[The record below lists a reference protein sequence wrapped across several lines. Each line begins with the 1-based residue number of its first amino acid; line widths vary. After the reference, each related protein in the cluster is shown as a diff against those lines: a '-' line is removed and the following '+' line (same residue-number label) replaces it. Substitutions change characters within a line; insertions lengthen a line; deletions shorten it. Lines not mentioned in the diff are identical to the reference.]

1 MAKKKNSSQQKKRLA
16 VRLIAILLAVLLA
29 GSALVS
35 VVLSAHVHAE
45 EAVRDQYELNI
56 EYMEDEQALRVT
68 QRLVYHN
75 RTGRAL
81 DRVIFT
87 AAANVF
93 RRESAL
99 NYENDE
105 LEAVFPYGFAP
116 AGMEL
121 EAVSVDGQKADWGW
135 QGTNE
140 SALRISCALEPG
152 AECAFEMRY
161 YVLLGSNRAFLG
173 QGDMDVRLSAFYFVP
188 GIYLPDYEE
197 FLISSPLSYAQWL
210 RSDAADY
217 AVTLAIPDTYLPAGT
232 GTQRL
237 VQTENHI
244 SVWQFT
250 AENAREFA
258 VSFGRRYREYTAETE
273 SGVRVRVLGND
284 RSASKAALTCAI
296 ETIEA
301 YESLLGAFPLSEIEI
316 SESDNPLDALCFPGL
331 IWLPSNQMQDAD
343 GIAGMIRFGLAK
355 QYIGFAAYPMPVD
368 DAWLSDSL
376 CSYLALLAI
385 EETRGYDAF
394 LTALNDQVLDALR
407 ITVPG
412 GLYVTAAADLFGA
425 ESYRLIVRDRGAV
438 VLHEMRAAM
447 GREALIAS
455 LQAFYEMGLQ
465 QDVLGEYDLVD
476 AMNAATGGDWEAFL
490 TDWLFNVDDYVD
502 QQLEYYE

>member
-1 MAKKKNSSQQKKRLA
+1 MAKKKHSSPQKRRLA
-16 VRLIAILLAVLLA
+16 VRMIAILLAVLLA

-45 EAVRDQYELNI
+45 EAVRDQYELNV
-56 EYMEDEQALRVT
+56 EYMEDEQALRIT
-68 QRLVYHN
+68 QRLIYHN

-81 DRVIFT
+81 DRVVFT

-99 NYENDE
+99 NYENGD
-105 LEAVFPYGFAP
+105 LEAVFPQGFAP
-116 AGMEL
+116 AGIEL
-121 EAVSVDGQKADWGW
+121 ESVSVNGNDADWGW
-135 QGTNE
+135 QGVNE
-140 SALRISCALEPG
+140 NALRVSCALEPG
-152 AECAFEMRY
+152 DECAFEMRY
-161 YVLLGSNRAFLG
+161 YLLLGSNGAFLG

-188 GIYLPDYEE
+188 GVYLPDYEE

-217 AVTLAIPDTYLPAGT
+217 MVTLAIPDTYLPAGT
-232 GTQRL
+232 GSQRL
-237 VQTENHI
+237 IQTSAHT

-258 VSFGRRYREYTAETE
+258 VSFGRRYREYTAETA

-284 RSASKAALTCAI
+284 RSASRAALKCAV
-296 ETIEA
+296 ETIET
-301 YESLLGAFPLSEIEI
+301 YEKLLGAFPLSEIEI
-316 SESDNPLDALCFPGL
+316 TESDNPLDAIALPGL
-331 IWLPSNQMQDAD
+331 IWLPSNQMENTNA
-343 GIAGMIRFGLAK
+343 IEGMLRFGIAK

-412 GLYVTAAADLFGA
+412 GLYVTAAADLFEA
-425 ESYRLIVRDRGAV
+425 ETYRLIVRDRGAV

-447 GREALIAS
+447 GREELIAS
-455 LQAFYEMGLQ
+455 LRTFYEMGRT

-490 TDWLFNVDDYVD
+490 TDWLFNVDDYVE